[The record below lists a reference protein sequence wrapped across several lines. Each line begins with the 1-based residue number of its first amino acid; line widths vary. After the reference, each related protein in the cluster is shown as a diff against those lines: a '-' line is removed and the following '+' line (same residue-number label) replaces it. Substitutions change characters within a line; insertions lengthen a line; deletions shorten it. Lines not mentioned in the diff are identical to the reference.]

1 MLTYITEKER
11 DDTTIEIL
19 LWGEKQHCN
28 ILHDTF
34 DTQRHINHI
43 YSTGMP
49 FSG

>member
-1 MLTYITEKER
+1 MLPVSLMLTNITEKER

-43 YSTGMP
+43 
-49 FSG
+49 